1 MSKHRPKIG
10 TVQAPV
16 GHVRST
22 QGATQARSAGT
33 SLYPASLT
41 NESGAAMK
49 AVGLYR
55 YLPMSDTEALLDVE
69 IPKPEAGGRDL
80 LVKVEAISVNPV
92 DFKVRSPKD
101 SVEKTPRVL
110 GWDAAG
116 TVAAV
121 GPEVTLFK
129 VGDPVFYAGS
139 ITRPGANSEY
149 HLVDERIVGRKP
161 ALLDFSHAAALPLT
175 AITAW
180 EALFD
185 RLGVSPQGAD
195 KGRSVLIIGGAG
207 GVGSIG
213 IQLAKQLAGLTVIA
227 TASRPASA
235 KWATELGADHV
246 IDHFGDMPAQLKQ
259 LGFEQVD
266 YVLMFNDTDKH
277 FPAAAAVIK
286 PQGGICTIVENTRPL
301 PVELLKAKSA
311 AFHWEFMFTRSMFGT
326 PDMIEQ
332 HKLLTEVGRLIDA
345 GTLRT
350 TVGEDLGK
358 INAQNVRR
366 AHQLLEEGRAIGKLV
381 LTGF

>member
-1 MSKHRPKIG
+1 
-10 TVQAPV
+10 
-16 GHVRST
+16 
-22 QGATQARSAGT
+22 
-33 SLYPASLT
+33 
-41 NESGAAMK
+41 MK

-55 YLPMSDTEALLDVE
+55 YLPIDHPEVLLDVE
-69 IPKPEAGGRDL
+69 IPKPEATGRDL

-92 DFKVRSPKD
+92 DYKVRAPKD
-101 SVEKTPRVL
+101 AVETAPRVL

-121 GPEVTLFK
+121 GPDVTLFK

-161 ALLDFSHAAALPLT
+161 VSLDFSHAAALPLT

-195 KGRSVLIIGGAG
+195 EGRSVLIIGGAG

-213 IQLAKQLAGLTVIA
+213 IQLAKQLAKLKVIA

-235 KWATELGADHV
+235 QWATELGADHIV
-246 IDHFGDMPAQLKQ
+246 DHFGDMPAQLKQ

-266 YVLMFNDTDKH
+266 FVLIFNDTDRH

-286 PQGGICTIVENTRPL
+286 PQGGICTIVENDKPVA
-301 PVELLKAKSA
+301 VELLKAKSA

-332 HKLLTEVGRLIDA
+332 HKLLTEVGRLVDA

-350 TVGEDLGK
+350 TVGQDLGQ

-381 LTGF
+381 LSGF

>member
-1 MSKHRPKIG
+1 
-10 TVQAPV
+10 
-16 GHVRST
+16 
-22 QGATQARSAGT
+22 
-33 SLYPASLT
+33 
-41 NESGAAMK
+41 MK

-55 YLPMSDTEALLDVE
+55 YLPIDNAEALVDVD
-69 IPKPEAGGRDL
+69 IPKPDATGRDL

-92 DFKVRSPKD
+92 DTKVRAPKD
-101 SVEKTPRVL
+101 NVEKEPRIL

-116 TVAAV
+116 TVVAV

-139 ITRPGANSEY
+139 ITRPGANSEF
-149 HLVDERIVGRKP
+149 HLVDERIVGHKP
-161 ALLDFSHAAALPLT
+161 ASLDFTHAAALPLT

-185 RLGVSPQGAD
+185 RLGVSPQGAHE
-195 KGRSVLIIGGAG
+195 GRTVLIFGGAG

-213 IQLAKQLAGLTVIA
+213 IQLAKQLGKLKVIA
-227 TASRPASA
+227 TASRPESA
-235 KWATELGADHV
+235 KWATDLGADHIV
-246 IDHFGDMPAQLKQ
+246 DHFGDVPAQLNQ
-259 LGFEQVD
+259 LGIDQVD
-266 YVLMFNDTDKH
+266 YVLMFNDTDKN
-277 FPAAAAVIK
+277 FPAGAQVLK
-286 PQGGICTIVENTRPL
+286 PQGGICTIVENSKPV

-332 HKLLTEVGRLIDA
+332 HKLLTEVARLVDSGA
-345 GTLRT
+345 LRT

-358 INAQNVRR
+358 INAANLRR
-366 AHQLLEEGRAIGKLV
+366 AHQMLEAGRAIGKLV

>member
-1 MSKHRPKIG
+1 
-10 TVQAPV
+10 
-16 GHVRST
+16 
-22 QGATQARSAGT
+22 
-33 SLYPASLT
+33 
-41 NESGAAMK
+41 MK

-55 YLPMSDTEALLDVE
+55 YLPIDHPEVLLDVE
-69 IPKPEAGGRDL
+69 IPKPEATGRDL

-92 DFKVRSPKD
+92 DYKVRAPKD
-101 SVEKTPRVL
+101 AVETAPRVL

-121 GPEVTLFK
+121 GPDVTLFK
-129 VGDPVFYAGS
+129 LGDPVFYAGS

-161 ALLDFSHAAALPLT
+161 ASLDFSHAAALPLT

-185 RLGVSPQGAD
+185 RLGVSPQGAHQ
-195 KGRSVLIIGGAG
+195 GRSVLIIGGAG

-213 IQLAKQLAGLTVIA
+213 IQLAKQLAKLKVIA

-235 KWATELGADHV
+235 QWATELGADHIV
-246 IDHFGDMPAQLKQ
+246 DHFGDMPAQLKQ

-266 YVLMFNDTDKH
+266 FVLIFNDTDRH

-286 PQGGICTIVENTRPL
+286 PQGGICTIVENDKPVA
-301 PVELLKAKSA
+301 VELLKAKSA

-332 HKLLTEVGRLIDA
+332 HKLLTEVGRLVDA

-350 TVGEDLGK
+350 TVGQDLGK

-381 LTGF
+381 LSGF

>member
-1 MSKHRPKIG
+1 
-10 TVQAPV
+10 
-16 GHVRST
+16 
-22 QGATQARSAGT
+22 
-33 SLYPASLT
+33 
-41 NESGAAMK
+41 MK

-55 YLPMSDTEALLDVE
+55 YLPIDHAEALVDVE
-69 IPKPEAGGRDL
+69 IPKPEASGRDL

-92 DFKVRSPKD
+92 DTKVRAPKD

-116 TVAAV
+116 TVVAA

-139 ITRPGANSEY
+139 ITRPGANSEF
-149 HLVDERIVGRKP
+149 HLVDERIVGHKP
-161 ALLDFSHAAALPLT
+161 ASLDFTHAAALPLT

-195 KGRSVLIIGGAG
+195 AGRTVLIFGGAG

-213 IQLAKQLAGLTVIA
+213 IQLAKQLAKLKVIA
-227 TASRPASA
+227 TASRPESA
-235 KWATELGADHV
+235 KWARELGADHV
-246 IDHFGDMPAQLKQ
+246 VDHFGDLSAQMKE
-259 LGFEQVD
+259 LGIEQVD
-266 YVLMFNDTDKH
+266 YVLIFNDTDRN
-277 FPAAAAVIK
+277 FPAAAELIK
-286 PQGGICTIVENTRPL
+286 PQGGICTIVENSAAV
-301 PVELLKAKSA
+301 PVESLKAKSA

-332 HKLLTEVGRLIDA
+332 HKLLTEVARLVDA

-350 TVGEDLGK
+350 TLGEDLGR
-358 INAQNVRR
+358 INAENLRR
-366 AHQLLEEGRAIGKLV
+366 AHRLLEAGRAIGKLV

>member
-1 MSKHRPKIG
+1 
-10 TVQAPV
+10 
-16 GHVRST
+16 
-22 QGATQARSAGT
+22 
-33 SLYPASLT
+33 
-41 NESGAAMK
+41 MK

-55 YLPMSDTEALLDVE
+55 YLPIDNAEALVDVD
-69 IPKPEAGGRDL
+69 IPKPEATGRDL

-92 DFKVRSPKD
+92 DTKVRAPKD
-101 SVEKTPRVL
+101 NVEKEPRIL

-116 TVAAV
+116 TVVAV

-129 VGDPVFYAGS
+129 IGDPVFYAGS
-139 ITRPGANSEY
+139 ITRPGANSEF
-149 HLVDERIVGRKP
+149 HLVDERIVGHKP
-161 ALLDFSHAAALPLT
+161 ASLDFSHAAALPLT

-195 KGRSVLIIGGAG
+195 EGRTVLIFGGAG

-213 IQLAKQLAGLTVIA
+213 IQLAKQLAKLTVIA
-227 TASRPASA
+227 TASRPESA
-235 KWATELGADHV
+235 QWATELGADHIV
-246 IDHFGDMPAQLKQ
+246 DHFGDIPAQLKK
-259 LGFEQVD
+259 LGIDQVD
-266 YVLMFNDTDKH
+266 YVLMFNDTDKN
-277 FPAAAAVIK
+277 FPAAAEVLK
-286 PQGGICTIVENTRPL
+286 PQGGICTIVENSKPL

-332 HKLLTEVGRLIDA
+332 HKLLTEVARLVDSGA
-345 GTLRT
+345 LRT

-358 INAQNVRR
+358 INAANLRR
-366 AHQLLEEGRAIGKLV
+366 AHQRLEAGRAIGKLV